1 MTTKLQTSLWKA
13 RITGSDTVGDSSGSE
28 RTRAIE
34 VPCAYLFFSHNA
46 GEDDGTGS
54 TTRRFVL

>member
-13 RITGSDTVGDSSGSE
+13 RITGSDTVGNSSGSE

-34 VPCAYLFFSHNA
+34 APCAYLFFHNA

-54 TTRRFVL
+54 TTRRYVL